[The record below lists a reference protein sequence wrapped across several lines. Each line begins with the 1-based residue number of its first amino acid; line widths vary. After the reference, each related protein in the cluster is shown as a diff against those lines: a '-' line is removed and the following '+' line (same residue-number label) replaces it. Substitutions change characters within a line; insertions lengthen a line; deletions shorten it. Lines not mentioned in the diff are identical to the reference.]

1 MDLLIDTHLILWA
14 AGSPGRLPHEA
25 KILIQNE
32 ENTLRFS
39 VASIWEIAIKAN
51 LGRSDFK
58 VEPRILRR
66 GLLEN
71 GWLELSITSEHVVA
85 IDALPN
91 IHKDPFD
98 RLLVA
103 QANEEGLLLVTS
115 DAVLAEYSGP
125 IRKI

>member
-14 AGSPGRLPHEA
+14 AGSPSRLSHKA
-25 KILIQNE
+25 RVLIQNE

-39 VASIWEIAIKAN
+39 AASIWEIAIKAS
-51 LGRSDFK
+51 LGRSDFR

-71 GWLELSITSEHVVA
+71 GWLELPITSEHVVA

-103 QANEEGLLLVTS
+103 QASEEGLLLITS
-115 DAVLAEYSGP
+115 DAALAEYSGP
-125 IRKI
+125 IRKV

>member
-14 AGSPGRLPHEA
+14 AGLPSRLPREA
-25 KILIQNE
+25 RALMQNE

-39 VASIWEIAIKAN
+39 AASIWEIAIKAN

-71 GWLELSITSEHVVA
+71 GWLELPITSEHVVA

-115 DAVLAEYSGP
+115 DATLAEYSGP